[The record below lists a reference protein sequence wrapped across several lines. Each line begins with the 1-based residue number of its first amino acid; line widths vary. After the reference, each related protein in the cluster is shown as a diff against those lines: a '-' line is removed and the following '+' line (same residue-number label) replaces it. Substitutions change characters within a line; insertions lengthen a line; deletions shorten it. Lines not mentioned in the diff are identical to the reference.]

1 MSADMEKKSRFLSQF
16 TIFTCLWHASLQ
28 MKISTSTERCWD
40 TLSHTVVITYDIQ
53 NVVLTVCQI
62 ILK

>member
-1 MSADMEKKSRFLSQF
+1 MPHECGPFIICGGSF
-16 TIFTCLWHASLQ
+16 TYILQ
-28 MKISTSTERCWD
+28 ISTSTERCWE